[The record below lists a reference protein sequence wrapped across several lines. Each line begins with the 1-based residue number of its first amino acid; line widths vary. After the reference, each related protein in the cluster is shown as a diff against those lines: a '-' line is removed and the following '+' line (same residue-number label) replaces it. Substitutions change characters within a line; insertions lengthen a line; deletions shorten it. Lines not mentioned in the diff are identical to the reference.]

1 MTIIPVK
8 TGIKPH
14 TPIMVEDVVSYLN
27 IKQSGIYADCTIGY
41 GGHAFHILNHLS
53 SEGCLIG
60 IDKDDEAIEYC
71 KKSLFSAKSISLF
84 QNSYHYLP
92 DILKES
98 NIEKVDGILLDLGL
112 SSMQLDSSIRGFS
125 FKIDSELDM
134 RFDSTQKLK
143 AVDILN
149 YYSRDDLA
157 NIIFNYGG
165 ERRSRSIAKRIVGM
179 RPISSTF
186 HLVKAIRL
194 STPPKMRDRTIA
206 RVFQSL
212 RIEVN
217 NELGIL
223 EKFLSSFYNYLSNG
237 GRIIIISFHSLED
250 RLVKHAFKDL
260 SIKNKIDIIT
270 KKPIRPSKEEQI
282 KNSRCRS
289 AKLRVAEKI

>member
-1 MTIIPVK
+1 MTKIPAK

-14 TPIMVEDVVSYLN
+14 IPIMVEDVVNYLN
-27 IKQSGIYADCTIGY
+27 INQSGTYADCTIGY
-41 GGHAFHILNHLS
+41 GGHAFHILKHLS
-53 SEGCLIG
+53 NKGRLIG

-71 KKSLFSAKSISLF
+71 KKSLFSTKSISLF
-84 QNSYHYLP
+84 KDSYHYLP
-92 DILKES
+92 DIIKES

-112 SSMQLDSSIRGFS
+112 SSMQLDSTIRGFS

-149 YYSRDDLA
+149 SYSTSDLA

-165 ERRSRSIAKRIVGM
+165 EKRSRSIAKRIVSM
-179 RPISSTF
+179 RPIRTTF
-186 HLVKAIRL
+186 HLVEAIRL

-212 RIEVN
+212 RIKVN
-217 NELGIL
+217 NELDIL
-223 EKFLSSFYNYLSNG
+223 EKFLSSFYNCLSNG

-250 RLVKHAFKDL
+250 RLVKHAFKNL

-270 KKPIRPSKEEQI
+270 KKPRVPSEEEQI

-289 AKLRVAEKI
+289 AKLRVAERI

>member
-1 MTIIPVK
+1 MTKIPAK
-8 TGIKPH
+8 SGIKPH
-14 TPIMVEDVVSYLN
+14 IPIMVEEVISYLN
-27 IKQSGIYADCTIGY
+27 LNQSGVYADCTIGY
-41 GGHAFHILNHLS
+41 GGHAFHILKHLS
-53 SEGCLIG
+53 KKGYLIG
-60 IDKDDEAIEYC
+60 IDKDDEAIDYC
-71 KKSLFSAKSISLF
+71 KKSLFSTDIISLF
-84 QNSYHYLP
+84 KNSYHCLP

-125 FKIDSELDM
+125 FKFDSELDM
-134 RFDSTQKLK
+134 RFDLTQKLK

-149 YYSRDDLA
+149 SFSKNDLA

-165 ERRSRSIAKRIVGM
+165 EKRSRSIAKHIVNM
-179 RPISSTF
+179 RPIRTTF
-186 HLVKAIRL
+186 HLIEAIRL

-212 RIEVN
+212 RIKVN
-217 NELGIL
+217 NELDIL
-223 EKFLSSFYNYLSNG
+223 EKFLSSFYNYLSTS
-237 GRIIIISFHSLED
+237 GRVIIISFHSLED
-250 RLVKHAFKDL
+250 RLVKHAFKNL

-270 KKPIRPSKEEQI
+270 KKPVRPSKEEQI